1 MPLSGNFKPA
11 STAFPDDGE
20 PPSSATL
27 DGKAAQKSVGMRCHR
42 VGSGHDTTWGTSKI
56 LLISFDHQS
65 ARSDNCGDG
74 WCLAGPDL
82 AEKYRL

>member
-20 PPSSATL
+20 PPSIATL
-27 DGKAAQKSVGMRCHR
+27 DGKAAHSNTFLRCHR
-42 VGSGHDTTWGTSKI
+42 VGFGYDTTWGTSEI

-65 ARSDNCGDG
+65 ARSDNCSDG
-74 WCLAGPDL
+74 ECLAAPDL